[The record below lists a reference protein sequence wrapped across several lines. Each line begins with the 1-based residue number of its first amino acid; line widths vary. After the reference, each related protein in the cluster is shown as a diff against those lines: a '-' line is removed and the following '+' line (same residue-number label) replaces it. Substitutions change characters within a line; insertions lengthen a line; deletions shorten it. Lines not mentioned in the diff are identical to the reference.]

1 MECQKGAFFKTEHGG
16 RKVYLPVSSL
26 MPLTEYSKSIH
37 NSADKG
43 GPVNKQESNSV
54 FQGVQ
59 NELRGDHGITVGTNG
74 SSKGVVFEK
83 ETQSTNRTQG
93 RSNAHVVKQQQE
105 QLLQKVKEMRNL
117 SQSDATGAPQDFYM
131 NAAIDSSNEKRK
143 NKELGSVVGD
153 DCAPLTSDE
162 VFTDPSL
169 NIGSTVE
176 VAVNDRS
183 LHGVIQWFGWVN
195 TGTKGKI
202 KVVGIELVR
211 LWLIIS
217 Y

>member
-1 MECQKGAFFKTEHGG
+1 
-16 RKVYLPVSSL
+16 
-26 MPLTEYSKSIH
+26 MPLTEYRESIH
-37 NSADKG
+37 NSPDKSR
-43 GPVNKQESNSV
+43 PVNKQESNSV

-59 NELRGDHGITVGTNG
+59 NELRGDHGTTGG
-74 SSKGVVFEK
+74 AKGLSKRVVFEK

-105 QLLQKVKEMRNL
+105 QLLQKVKEMGKQRASDAERNF
-117 SQSDATGAPQDFYM
+117 SQADATGAPHDFYM